1 MRVLLIEDEPHLVAI
16 LKKGLEEEGL
26 TVSAA
31 FDGETGLELLS
42 SGTFDIVILDI
53 ILPKVNGWEVC
64 RRIRAD
70 LKLNIPVLILSA
82 LNQTEHVVKGLNAG
96 ADDFLSKPF
105 KISELV
111 ARMQA
116 VSRRYQGGGGSY
128 LHSTL
133 TFADLKIDQDT
144 KQVWRGEQLIKVTA
158 KELRLLEYF
167 MQNPNRVLSRFEILE
182 NIWGVDFEPSTNV
195 VDVYVN
201 YLRKKLEKDGQQRL
215 IHTVFGIGYI
225 LKESDENEK

>member
-42 SGTFDIVILDI
+42 NGTFDIVILDI

-64 RRIRAD
+64 RRIRAN

-96 ADDFLSKPF
+96 ADDYLSKPF
-105 KISELV
+105 
-111 ARMQA
+111 
-116 VSRRYQGGGGSY
+116 SY
-128 LHSTL
+128 HPHTL

-144 KQVWRGEQLIKVTA
+144 KQVWRGDQLIKVTA